1 MWALD
6 VPAGSPSLSRS
17 SLCQE
22 MRKEGRWSPS
32 QAHILH
38 GKPRQAFLFLTLERV
53 TAGAWL
59 GTLGVTQWEQQ
70 GNWTSRMERFTW
82 FQARLM
88 GPFDKRCQV
97 PRTQANT
104 RTRIP
109 PPSPKHTFPAP
120 LPASA
125 VPKEGPWP
133 EGLPRTPC
141 PMLSLL
147 TFQARKRP
155 CSLFSL
161 RRFPYFFGHIT
172 QAIKLISKARKG
184 NNI

>member
-6 VPAGSPSLSRS
+6 VPAGSPSLTRS

-32 QAHILH
+32 QDHFLH
-38 GKPRQAFLFLTLERV
+38 SKPRQAFFVPYTGKGHCRSLAGNTGCHSMG
-53 TAGAWL
+53 TAGKL
-59 GTLGVTQWEQQ
+59 DIKDGEV
-70 GNWTSRMERFTW
+70 TW

-104 RTRIP
+104 RARIP

-141 PMLSLL
+141 PTLSLL

-161 RRFPYFFGHIT
+161 RCFPYFFGHIT
-172 QAIKLISKARKG
+172 QAIKLISKACKG